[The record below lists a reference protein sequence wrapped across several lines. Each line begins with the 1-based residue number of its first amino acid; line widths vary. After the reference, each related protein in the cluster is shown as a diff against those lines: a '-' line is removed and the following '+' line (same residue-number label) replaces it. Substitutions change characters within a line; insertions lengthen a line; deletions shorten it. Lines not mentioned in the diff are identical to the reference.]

1 MIIYKITNSI
11 NDKIYIGITSKDIK
25 TRFSWHVRD
34 CKRGVKKKLY
44 SAMREIGI
52 DKFSIEL
59 LEEFN
64 DKNLIG
70 EKEEYYIQLFDS
82 CNVGYN
88 ASPKSGGVKQH
99 SLETRNKMS
108 EKAFGR
114 IPSDETKLK
123 KSESMKKYWNSLS
136 KERKIE
142 LAQKVKGRYKG
153 IKRSNEFRKK
163 CAERM
168 LGTKRSAET
177 KNKMSESR
185 KGRILA
191 KHIDS
196 ICPHCMKEGKGN
208 AMIRWHFDNCKD
220 KK

>member
-11 NDKIYIGITSKDIK
+11 NDKIYIGITSKDIQ
-25 TRFSWHVRD
+25 TRFNWHVRD

-44 SAMREIGI
+44 SAMKELGI
-52 DKFSIEL
+52 ENFFITA
-59 LEEFN
+59 LEECN

-70 EKEEYYIQLFDS
+70 QKEEYYIQLFDS

-114 IPSDETKLK
+114 IPSDETKSK
-123 KSESMKKYWNSLS
+123 MSESMKKFWDSNSELKKALS
-136 KERKIE
+136 EKMKG
-142 LAQKVKGRYKG
+142 KNKGR
-153 IKRSNEFRKK
+153 RMSDEFRKK

-168 LGTKRSAET
+168 LGIKRSAET
-177 KNKMSESR
+177 KNRMSQSR

-191 KHIDS
+191 KEVDL
-196 ICPHCMKEGKGN
+196 ICPHCKKKGKGN
-208 AMIRWHFDNCKD
+208 AMIRWHFDNCKS
-220 KK
+220 KI